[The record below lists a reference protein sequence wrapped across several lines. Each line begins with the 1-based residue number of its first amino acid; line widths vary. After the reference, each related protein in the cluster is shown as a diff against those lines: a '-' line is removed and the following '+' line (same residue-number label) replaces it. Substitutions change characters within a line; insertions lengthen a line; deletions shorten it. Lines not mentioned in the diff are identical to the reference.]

1 MVGLRGTFKVPYS
14 FHGMEKKTPAYDLA
28 GFHREF
34 TTVRALR
41 LTRTASTCAI
51 DIGLTLIE
59 VVEVI
64 QSMKREHFYK
74 AMTVDG
80 HSRVWQDVY
89 HVPWESLTLYVK
101 LTIDAE
107 GRLLVSFK
115 EK

>member
-1 MVGLRGTFKVPYS
+1 
-14 FHGMEKKTPAYDLA
+14 MEKRTPAYDLS
-28 GFHREF
+28 GFQMEF

-41 LTRTASTCAI
+41 LTRTASTFALAL
-51 DIGLTLIE
+51 GLTLLD

-74 AMTVDG
+74 SMTVDG
-80 HSRVWQDVY
+80 NSRVWQDVY
-89 HVPWESLTLYVK
+89 HVPWAGLTLYVK
-101 LTIDAE
+101 LTIDDE